1 MAEPALG
8 GEGEV
13 EEDGCEDAA
22 GDEEGFEEG
31 GADVLGREVNVVEVF
46 GRGGWGVMYQRCRRC
61 AGLGPW
67 MRSGVWFGDY

>member
-31 GADVLGREVNVVEVF
+31 GADVF
-46 GRGGWGVMYQRCRRC
+46 GRGV
-61 AGLGPW
+61 
-67 MRSGVWFGDY
+67 SGIETLDEG